1 MRGSELLTI
10 RAESRNGIT
19 IVVLGGELDL
29 STASMLREHLVTLG
43 QDGSSTIIL
52 DLRELKFVDSSG
64 LHAFIG
70 ARSDAEANGHRVLLI
85 GAEARVRRLFEI
97 TNTLD
102 MLDESD
108 AVGVLDRF
116 TRSTG
121 DGSRRPDPAQGTHG

>member
-1 MRGSELLTI
+1 MKGSELLTI

-19 IVVLGGELDL
+19 LVVLGGELDL
-29 STASMLREHLVTLG
+29 ATGPTLLEHLGVLG
-43 QDGSSTIIL
+43 QDGSSTILL
-52 DLRELKFVDSSG
+52 DLRELTFVDSSG
-64 LHAFIG
+64 LQAFIR

-85 GAEARVRRLFEI
+85 GATARVRHLFDL

-121 DGSRRPDPAQGTHG
+121 DGDRRLDPEQTHG